1 MFTFTCLHLFFD
13 AMIRYT
19 ARLKKRNDRKRQR
32 GKKGSVF
39 EEEYLINSLRKLI
52 VRVDATKR
60 KYCYAFYSIEHYS
73 FLQKQ
78 DLPFL
83 FCQLEIATFPFVGI
97 SLAPVVRSSRQD
109 NSSTPPFLVP

>member
-1 MFTFTCLHLFFD
+1 MFTCLHFFFD
-13 AMIRYT
+13 AMVRYT

-52 VRVDATKR
+52 LRVDATKR
-60 KYCYAFYSIEHYS
+60 KYWLCIILYWALFI
-73 FLQKQ
+73 LVKQ

-83 FCQLEIATFPFVGI
+83 FCQLEDRFFFIGWG
-97 SLAPVVRSSRQD
+97 
-109 NSSTPPFLVP
+109 NS

>member
-1 MFTFTCLHLFFD
+1 MFTCLHFFFD
-13 AMIRYT
+13 AMVRYT

-60 KYCYAFYSIEHYS
+60 KYCLSSILLCIIHSY
-73 FLQKQ
+73 KQ

-83 FCQLEIATFPFVGI
+83 FCQLGIASFCVDGDVLSAGSEIIA
-97 SLAPVVRSSRQD
+97 SRQFFD
-109 NSSTPPFLVP
+109 LSLFGS